1 MNQPV
6 LHSSQGINHQP
17 KSTHEGTQGSSRI
30 YCRGWPCGISVTGES
45 LGLMKAQ
52 YPSVE
57 EYQDREVGEGG
68 LGIGGREDGIGG
80 FLEGK

>member
-1 MNQPV
+1 
-6 LHSSQGINHQP
+6 
-17 KSTHEGTQGSSRI
+17 
-30 YCRGWPCGISVTGES
+30 
-45 LGLMKAQ
+45 MKAQ